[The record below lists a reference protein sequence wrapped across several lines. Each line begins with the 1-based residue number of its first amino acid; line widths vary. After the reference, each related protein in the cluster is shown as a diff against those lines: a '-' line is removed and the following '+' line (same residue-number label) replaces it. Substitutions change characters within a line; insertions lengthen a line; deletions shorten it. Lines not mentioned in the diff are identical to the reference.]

1 MKMSSDTDMYQTKT
15 LRKFGQMGKHVQH
28 KKPMMRAVV
37 MRFLFVISPSYIQ
50 VKYADSSN
58 SRTLETCVEQH
69 GIVVLFWIKNVKM
82 KKELDILIDQPNEN
96 THAQQLERKKD
107 CSRSRSSHQQLKSKS
122 QKDPRNQLH
131 PNKRIPLT
139 LF

>member
-1 MKMSSDTDMYQTKT
+1 

-58 SRTLETCVEQH
+58 SRTRDTCVEQH
-69 GIVVLFWIKNVKM
+69 GIVVFLFWNYVKM
-82 KKELDILIDQPNEN
+82 
-96 THAQQLERKKD
+96 ERK
-107 CSRSRSSHQQLKSKS
+107 S
-122 QKDPRNQLH
+122 
-131 PNKRIPLT
+131 
-139 LF
+139 